1 MIGHIKKLKYGTLI
15 VDLETHKVV
24 SVLKGRTKEIAQAW
38 FAKNPQVKV
47 VSRDRA
53 TAYASAARGTVQI
66 ADRFHI
72 LKNLFD
78 TTSAYFKKNLPARIK
93 VEIAGD
99 DLHSK
104 DTPQPTKEIHSPNL
118 SKLQLVHTVKK
129 LYAAGNSIHEIR
141 RLLGLHRRTI
151 AKYIEESDTECIT
164 YHRTKERQSSLTPF
178 YSYIKTEYLENHNS
192 AIDIFE
198 KLQAQDFC
206 GGYSTVK
213 EYIRQNFKLVP
224 TDVSS
229 KQKYLKQSAVIT
241 KVWKNDRFEEN
252 IEAILFEKWPYIQY
266 CRQMIDEFRTALKS
280 KSDSYLSNFIC
291 QCDSAPFTIYNAF
304 AKGLKSDFTAVQNAF
319 LMPISNG
326 VVEGNVN
333 RLKAIKRQ
341 MYGRAGYELLSKKV
355 MYYCTN

>member
-1 MIGHIKKLKYGTLI
+1 MI

-24 SVLKGRTKEIAQAW
+24 SVLKGRTKEIAQTW
-38 FAKNPQVKV
+38 FAKNPQVKI

-53 TAYASAARGTVQI
+53 TAYASAAKDTIQI

-78 TTSAYFKKNLPARIK
+78 TTAAYFKKNFPARIK
-93 VEIAGD
+93 IEIAD
-99 DLHSK
+99 DGMVNSK

-118 SKLQLVHTVKK
+118 SKLQLVHTVKE
-129 LYAAGNSIHEIR
+129 LYAAENSIHEIR
-141 RLLGLHRRTI
+141 KLLGLHRRTI

-164 YHRTKERQSSLTPF
+164 YHRIKGKQSSLTPF

-192 AIDIFE
+192 GIDIFE
-198 KLQAQDFC
+198 KLQAQGFC

-213 EYIRQNFKLVP
+213 EYIRQKFKLVQA
-224 TDVSS
+224 DSS
-229 KQKYLKQSAVIT
+229 SRQKYLKQSTILT
-241 KVWKNDRFEEN
+241 KVWENGRFEEN
-252 IEAILFEKWPYIQY
+252 IETVLFEKWPYVQY
-266 CRQMIDEFRTALKS
+266 CRQMIDEFRTALIS
-280 KSDSYLSNFIC
+280 KSASYLKEFIC
-291 QCDSAPFTIYNAF
+291 QCDNVPFPIYNDF
-304 AKGLKSDFTAVQNAF
+304 AKGLQVDFTAVQNAF

-341 MYGRAGYELLSKKV
+341 MYGRAGYDLLAKKV